1 MTTLTVI
8 PTLQP
13 QAASDA
19 ELVELAERNADGIEV
34 RLLWNRAAGTTTI
47 SLFDR
52 RTEDQFVI
60 TVDPQ
65 RALEAFNHPF
75 ALISNEAVS

>member
-1 MTTLTVI
+1 MTTLIAI
-8 PTLQP
+8 PTIQP
-13 QAASDA
+13 QAPSDA

-34 RLLWNRAAGTTTI
+34 RLLWNRAAGTTII

-52 RTEDQFVI
+52 KTEEQFSV
-60 TVDPQ
+60 TVDSQ

-75 ALISNEAVS
+75 AFITWEAAS